1 MSRLD
6 ALRWKARAGDLY
18 DALSEVVNAGGLK
31 QLPVPLVVR
40 TLDQL
45 TAYAVDC
52 HLDESPIP
60 EQEIEH
66 ENV

>member
-1 MSRLD
+1 MTRLD

-66 ENV
+66 ANQ

>member
-18 DALSEVVNAGGLK
+18 DALTEVVNAGGLN
-31 QLPVPLVVR
+31 QLPVGLVTR
-40 TLDQL
+40 TFDQL

-52 HLDESPIP
+52 HIDESPTP
-60 EQEIEH
+60 EQETDH
-66 ENV
+66 ED

>member
-1 MSRLD
+1 MTRLD

-18 DALSEVVNAGGLK
+18 DALSAVVNAGGLK

-66 ENV
+66 ANQ

>member
-1 MSRLD
+1 MTRLD

-60 EQEIEH
+60 EQETEYA
-66 ENV
+66 EQ

>member
-1 MSRLD
+1 MTRLD

-18 DALSEVVNAGGLK
+18 DVLTEVANAGGLN
-31 QLPVPLVVR
+31 QLPVGLVTR
-40 TLDQL
+40 ALDQL

-66 ENV
+66 ANQ

>member
-18 DALSEVVNAGGLK
+18 DALTEVVNAGGLN
-31 QLPVPLVVR
+31 QLPVGLVTR

-52 HLDESPIP
+52 HLDESPNP
-60 EQEIEH
+60 EQETDH
-66 ENV
+66 ANQ

>member
-18 DALSEVVNAGGLK
+18 DALTEVVNAGGLN
-31 QLPVPLVVR
+31 QLPVGLVTR

-52 HLDESPIP
+52 HLDESPNP
-60 EQEIEH
+60 DQETDH
-66 ENV
+66 ANQ